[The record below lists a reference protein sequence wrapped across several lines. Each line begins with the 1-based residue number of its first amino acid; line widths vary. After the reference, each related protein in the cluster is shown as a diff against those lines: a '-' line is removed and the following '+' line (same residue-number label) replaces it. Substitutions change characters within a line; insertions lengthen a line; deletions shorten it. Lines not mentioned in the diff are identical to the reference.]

1 MPGAEWFTGAELNY
15 AEHVLRGGADEDV
28 AILSASEESTATRND
43 MGGASRTGRAD
54 RRRPSAGR
62 RRPGRPCRWLP
73 PERPGGRRLAAGVRV
88 DRGGAGRVAHR
99 TSGPAVSSTG
109 SAARAEGPH
118 RRGRIPLRRPSVR
131 PHVDGRRTPRGL
143 PTSEHTVVLPYLDAD
158 AGVAGTLSF
167 DEFTDE
173 SAQPAFERLAFD
185 HPLWVLWSSGT
196 TGTAQGH
203 HARARRGAA
212 RAAQALAPAHRCT
225 AG

>member
-1 MPGAEWFTGAELNY
+1 
-15 AEHVLRGGADEDV
+15 
-28 AILSASEESTATRND
+28 

-62 RRPGRPCRWLP
+62 VGPGDRVVGYLP
-73 PERPGGRRLAAGVRV
+73 NVPEAVASLLACASIGAVWSSCSPDFGTRSVVDRFSQLEPKVLIAVDGYRYGGRAFDHSTVDQLRAA
-88 DRGGAGRVAHR
+88 
-99 TSGPAVSSTG
+99 
-109 SAARAEGPH
+109 
-118 RRGRIPLRRPSVR
+118 
-131 PHVDGRRTPRGL
+131 L
-143 PTSEHTVVLPYLDAD
+143 PTLEHTVVLPYLDAD

-196 TGTAQGH
+196 TGLPKGITHGHGGVLLEQLKLSHLHIDAQPGD
-203 HARARRGAA
+203 RVFWFTT
-212 RAAQALAPAHRCT
+212 T